1 MLQTAST
8 LSTCC
13 PPAAPASAASE
24 LEAAASLSMTIVSFS
39 GFEVEMVMGL
49 LPDVVVVVVDVV
61 LVGRLEVGVGVLG
74 LDVVLVGRL
83 EVGVGVLGLVMEA

>member
-8 LSTCC
+8 LSTCG
-13 PPAAPASAASE
+13 PPAAPASAASDF
-24 LEAAASLSMTIVSFS
+24 EAAASFSMTIVSFS

-61 LVGRLEVGVGVLG
+61 LVARLV
-74 LDVVLVGRL
+74 DVVLVGRL

>member
-61 LVGRLEVGVGVLG
+61 LVARLV
-74 LDVVLVGRL
+74 DVVLVGRL

>member
-13 PPAAPASAASE
+13 PLAAPASAASG

-61 LVGRLEVGVGVLG
+61 LVARLV
-74 LDVVLVGRL
+74 DVVLVDRL

>member
-1 MLQTAST
+1 
-8 LSTCC
+8 
-13 PPAAPASAASE
+13 
-24 LEAAASLSMTIVSFS
+24 
-39 GFEVEMVMGL
+39 MVMGL